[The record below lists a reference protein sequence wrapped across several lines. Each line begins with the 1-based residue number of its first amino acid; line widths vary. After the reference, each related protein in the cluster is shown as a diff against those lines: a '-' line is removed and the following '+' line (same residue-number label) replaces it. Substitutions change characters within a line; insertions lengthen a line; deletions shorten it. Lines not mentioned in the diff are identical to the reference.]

1 MNARTTLLIIIAT
14 LVPGVSTPAD
24 QEQSASARVLL
35 DRSSVPIEVKGVE
48 GVERNL
54 FLDGR
59 VYIGGQPSEAAL
71 ARLRELGVTA
81 VVNLR
86 TPSEMDDRTQV
97 PYDEAEAVDRLGMEY
112 VWVPLG
118 GDDHPY
124 TEAAVDR
131 FAQVMREHEG
141 AVLVHCTMGWR
152 AAYLWAAYLIR
163 EHGYELNEALA
174 RGEAIAITPPPLEG
188 LLGRPLE
195 LAYSQ

>member
-35 DRSSVPIEVKGVE
+35 DRSSMPIEVKGVE

-118 GDDHPY
+118 GEEHPY
-124 TEAAVDR
+124 TPDAVDT
-131 FAQVMREHEG
+131 FVQVLDRHEG
-141 AVLVHCTMGWR
+141 RVFLHCTMGWR
-152 AAYLWAAYLIR
+152 ASYLWVAYLVRSEGFAL
-163 EHGYELNEALA
+163 GDALA
-174 RGEAIAITPPPLEG
+174 RGRAIAIGPSPLEG

-195 LAYSQ
+195 LSYAQ